1 MMTREL
7 CSRCDLVFSLGS
19 LKLWLTAPL
28 LGLLISVSA
37 IGADRSVPA
46 GLEALKK
53 LDGRLAKIASKNLAV
68 LKLPTQDE

>member
-46 GLEALKK
+46 GL
-53 LDGRLAKIASKNLAV
+53 
-68 LKLPTQDE
+68 